1 MGFDYVGMKPT
12 MAVRV
17 RESHSREWLFCFVV
31 VCCLV
36 GCSRQTPPLQLVG
49 SAMGT
54 TWHVSYID
62 PPAGL
67 TPDRVQ
73 HGIEEQLELVNRSM
87 STYISDS
94 EIRRFSASA
103 PNAWFRTSENFF
115 HVLTT
120 ALEVGRKSEGA
131 YDVTVAP
138 LVNLWGFGPDGM
150 INSPP
155 SDQSIAKLRDR
166 VGQDNIRVDSKN
178 LSGMKLNDLS
188 LDFSSLAKG
197 YGVDRVAQWLAEQ
210 GIHRFMVEV
219 GGELRLSGLSGRG
232 DPWRIAIEQ
241 PESSSRS
248 VAVTID
254 LTDVAVATSGD
265 YRNYF
270 EADGR
275 HYSHIIDPR
284 TGYPV
289 AHDLVSVTVVHPSCM
304 IADAWATALTVLG
317 PDRAMAV
324 AQAQGL
330 AVYFIRRVDDG
341 FVHSHTPLF
350 SVYLAQQRN
359 RTGFG
364 SLEVVP

>member
-1 MGFDYVGMKPT
+1 MILVDRPSVKLQNG
-12 MAVRV
+12 
-17 RESHSREWLFCFVV
+17 HLREWLFCLFAI
-31 VCCLV
+31 CCLV
-36 GCSRQTPPLQLVG
+36 GCTGETPPVQLVG
-49 SAMGT
+49 GAMGT

-73 HGIEEQLELVNRSM
+73 QGIEEQLELVNRSM
-87 STYISDS
+87 STYIKDS
-94 EIRRFSASA
+94 EISRFSASA
-103 PNAWFRTSENFF
+103 PNAWFKTSEEFF
-115 HVLTT
+115 RVLTT
-120 ALEVGRKSEGA
+120 ALEIGGKSEGA

-138 LVNLWGFGPDGM
+138 LVNLWGFGPDGI
-150 INSPP
+150 INKPP
-155 SDQSIAKLRDR
+155 SDQSVRELRGR
-166 VGQDNIRVDSKN
+166 VGQENIRVDSKN
-178 LSGMKLNDLS
+178 LSVMKLNDLS

-197 YGVDRVAQWLAEQ
+197 YGVDRVAQWLSAQ
-210 GIHRFMVEV
+210 GIHRYMVEV
-219 GGELRLSGLSGRG
+219 GGEMRLSGLSGRS

-241 PESSSRS
+241 PESNERA
-248 VAVTID
+248 VAVTIN

-270 EADGR
+270 EAEGR

-317 PDRAMAV
+317 PERAMAV

-330 AVYFIRRVDDG
+330 AVYFIRKVDG
-341 FVHSHTPLF
+341 SFVHSHTPLF
-350 SVYLAQQRN
+350 SVYLAQPQSQ
-359 RTGFG
+359 G
-364 SLEVVP
+364 SPQYEE